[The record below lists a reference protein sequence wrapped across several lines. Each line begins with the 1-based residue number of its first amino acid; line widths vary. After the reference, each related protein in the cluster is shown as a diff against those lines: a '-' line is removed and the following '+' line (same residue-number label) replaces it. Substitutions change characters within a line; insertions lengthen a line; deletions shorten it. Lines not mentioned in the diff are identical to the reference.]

1 MAFGTPP
8 MEPSWPGRSRARR
21 RNPDELNETDYN
33 AIETTLGP
41 PVRWRP
47 VLIASGVLVV
57 AGLACIPFDATIAD
71 AAQRA
76 GKSLGGDLERTL
88 RFLEQFG
95 DVATTIIVALGVLL
109 CGSGSLRARLILWLS
124 GAITTSAL
132 VHVLKIAIGRPRP
145 RFHDPDTFAWFFRTY
160 PVQHQGEEVARYSWQ
175 TWIGS
180 SSDLASMPSSHT
192 SAAFAMAVG
201 LSVVFP
207 RGRWLWLT
215 LATIVALAR
224 VLHGAHYVSDVL
236 VGASVGLLGGSIGV
250 SLSRRGL
257 SKRMGR

>member
-1 MAFGTPP
+1 MYVP
-8 MEPSWPGRSRARR
+8 
-21 RNPDELNETDYN
+21 DYN
-33 AIETTLGP
+33 PIERILGP
-41 PVRWRP
+41 KIRWRR
-47 VLIASGVLVV
+47 VMIASGVLVV
-57 AGLACIPFDATIAD
+57 AGLACIPFDATIAQ

-88 RFLEQFG
+88 KLLEQFG
-95 DVATTIIVALGVLL
+95 DGATTIIVALGVLL
-109 CGSGSLRARLILWLS
+109 CGSSSLRARLILWLS
-124 GAITTSAL
+124 GAIASSAL

-145 RFHDPDTFAWFFRTY
+145 RFHDPHTFAWFFRTY

-201 LSVVFP
+201 LYIVFP
-207 RGRWLWLT
+207 KGRWLWFS
-215 LATIVALAR
+215 LASIVALAR

-236 VGASVGLLGGSIGV
+236 VGAAVGLVGGTIGV
-250 SLSRRGL
+250 TMSRHVL
-257 SKRMGR
+257 LKRWGR

>member
-1 MAFGTPP
+1 

-21 RNPDELNETDYN
+21 RNPDELNESDYN
-33 AIETTLGP
+33 AIESTLGP
-41 PVRWRP
+41 PLRWRP
-47 VLIASGVLVV
+47 LIASSGVLMV
-57 AGLACIPFDATIAD
+57 AGLACIPFDAPLAD

-88 RFLEQFG
+88 KFIEQFG
-95 DVATTIIVALGVLL
+95 DGASTIIVALGVLL
-109 CGSGSLRARLILWLS
+109 CAGAALRVRLVLWLS
-124 GAITTSAL
+124 GAITTAAL

-145 RFHDPDTFAWFFRTY
+145 RFHDPHTFAWFFRTY

-201 LSVVFP
+201 LCVVFP
-207 RGRWLWLT
+207 GGRWLWLS
-215 LATIVALAR
+215 LAAIVALAR

-236 VGASVGLLGGSIGV
+236 VAGSVGLLGASIGIA
-250 SLSRRGL
+250 LSRRVL
-257 SKRMGR
+257 LKRMGR